1 MSGILTMRRTHGFSL
16 IELMLALALGVVVV
30 SGIVQLFV
38 GNSKTYTLLT
48 GQSRLQE
55 NGRFALDFIER
66 SVRSAGYMGCA
77 PERQNMVK
85 GLRGNWNVV
94 YEFDITRFVQ
104 GHEGNGDGS
113 FTPPLAALPTTV
125 GAVNAANLYNDGT
138 GIDPAVIA
146 PQTDVL
152 IVRQVSAGTPLVQT
166 LQPNGNPVVRA
177 PGGNPGFGVNDIVM
191 VSDCEQAAVFK
202 ITGMNVAGNEATLL
216 NATATAGD
224 FFENA
229 DTIASP
235 TGPIPY
241 TLSFLGRSYGEDAVV
256 GEVQTTIFFV
266 APTTA
271 GANNR
276 GNVPMSLWRRV
287 GSTNAVELIEGVE
300 DLQLLYGID
309 NTPADG
315 ISDANQYV
323 TFPNVPDVNQIV
335 AVRVSVT
342 ANSVDAVVDAGDG
355 LLRRTFTQ
363 TILIRNANPGA

>member
-1 MSGILTMRRTHGFSL
+1 MRRNQGFSL
-16 IELMLALALGVVVV
+16 IELLLALALGVVVV
-30 SGIVQLFV
+30 AGIVQLFV
-38 GNSKTYTLLT
+38 GNSQTYTLLT
-48 GQSRLQE
+48 GQSRMQE

-77 PERQNMVK
+77 PERDNMVK
-85 GLRGNWNVV
+85 GLRGNWSTL
-94 YEFDITRFVQ
+94 YEFDVTQFVQ

-125 GAVNAANLYNDGT
+125 GAVNAGNLYNDGT

-152 IVRQVSAGTPLVQT
+152 VVRQVSAGTPLVQI
-166 LQPNGNPVVRA
+166 LQPDGNPVVAA

-216 NATATAGD
+216 NATSTTGD

-229 DTIASP
+229 DVIASP
-235 TGPIPY
+235 AGPIAY
-241 TLSFLGRSYGEDAVV
+241 TLSFLGQSYAEEAVV
-256 GEVQTTIFFV
+256 GQLQTTIFFV
-266 APTTA
+266 APTGA

-276 GNVPMSLWRRV
+276 GDVPLSLWRRV
-287 GSTNAVELIEGVE
+287 GSTAAVELIEGVE
-300 DLQLLYGID
+300 DMQVLYGID

-323 TFPNVPDVNQIV
+323 TFTNVPDVNQIV
-335 AVRVSVT
+335 AVRIAVT
-342 ANSVDAVVDAGDG
+342 ANSVDAVTEAGDG
-355 LLRRTFTQ
+355 ILRRTFTQ
-363 TILIRNANPGA
+363 TILVRNANPAA